1 MTENTASRREL
12 LRKVQEA
19 DFYAYDL
26 LLYLDTHPNCMRAL
40 ELYTNAVAEAKALRK
55 EFEANYGPLTAS
67 ASSDQTPWQWIENP
81 WTWDKE
87 RS

>member
-1 MTENTASRREL
+1 MTENSASRREL

-26 LLYLDTHPNCMRAL
+26 LLYLDTHPNCIRAL
-40 ELYTNAVAEAKALRK
+40 ELYTNTVAEAKALRK
-55 EFEANYGPLTAS
+55 EYEEKYGPLTPS
-67 ASSDQTPWQWIENP
+67 ASRDQTPWQWIENP
-81 WTWDKE
+81 WTWSRE